1 VVELKNIKFIPEE
14 TKKARSAS
22 RTLHRAA
29 NSITWYD
36 ERLEK
41 PLKFKKHLT
50 DWPDKKGFWRK
61 GKMKDARWYMVWRT
75 PTGKFAKKL
84 PPAER
89 ALKVNAIKDL
99 TDF

>member
-1 VVELKNIKFIPEE
+1 
-14 TKKARSAS
+14 
-22 RTLHRAA
+22 
-29 NSITWYD
+29 
-36 ERLEK
+36 
-41 PLKFKKHLT
+41 
-50 DWPDKKGFWRK
+50 
-61 GKMKDARWYMVWRT
+61 MKDARWYMVWRT